1 MCTQVIVLEK
11 GGFTPAAELPLTEQE
26 AFRDMYE
33 MGSLFTT
40 QDAGKCSLVTCC
52 WKIAVQWYLLQ
63 AAQAAPFPVFL
74 VAASDSGITSLTG
87 GLPCKP

>member
-40 QDAGKCSLVTCC
+40 QDAGKCLSC
-52 WKIAVQWYLLQ
+52 YLL
-63 AAQAAPFPVFL
+63 
-74 VAASDSGITSLTG
+74 SGDSGTAVLIAGCTG
-87 GLPCKP
+87 SPFVNVLGSSF